1 MNWCQEFGDWF
12 RDNIEKPLTKI
23 VQDLYK
29 SCEDAGHWLEDVTQ
43 RIEQQCREQEC
54 NWWCLC
60 CNKWFCWLVTLILR
74 VLRWIVNIVCKIII
88 TIVAWV
94 IWILVQILKWVVL
107 TVVCLLA
114 SLCSL
119 LFLIAGIALI
129 AALLCLVALTAPAF
143 ALFAASVLPI
153 ALTVAVVA
161 LLLAKLL
168 CEASRCR
175 LLGVVA
181 WALKWSIT
189 LGSVLSIV
197 ALSPL
202 SALVVVVLG
211 GSLAAL
217 MVLMERLG
225 CRVPHMIGVP

>member
-1 MNWCQEFGDWF
+1 M
-12 RDNIEKPLTKI
+12 
-23 VQDLYK
+23 
-29 SCEDAGHWLEDVTQ
+29 
-43 RIEQQCREQEC
+43 
-54 NWWCLC
+54 
-60 CNKWFCWLVTLILR
+60 
-74 VLRWIVNIVCKIII
+74 LRWIANIVCRIII

-94 IWILVQILKWVVL
+94 IWILVQIVKWVVL
-107 TVVCLLA
+107 TVVCLFA

-129 AALLCLVALTAPAF
+129 AALLCLVAVTAPAL
-143 ALFAASVLPI
+143 APFAASVLPI
-153 ALTVAVVA
+153 ALTVAVVT
-161 LLLAKLL
+161 LLSAKLL

-175 LLGVVA
+175 LLGVIA

-217 MVLMERLG
+217 MVLMERSG

>member
-1 MNWCQEFGDWF
+1 MNWCKVLGDRF
-12 RDNIEKPLTKI
+12 RNNIEKLLTKFF
-23 VQDLYK
+23 QDLYK
-29 SCEDAGHWLEDVTQ
+29 SCEDASRWLENVTR

-74 VLRWIVNIVCKIII
+74 VLRWIVDIVCKIII
-88 TIVAWV
+88 TIIVWV
-94 IWILVQILKWVVL
+94 IWILVQIVKWVVL
-107 TVVCLLA
+107 TVVCLFA
-114 SLCSL
+114 SLCSF

-129 AALLCLVALTAPAF
+129 AVLLCLVALTAPPF
-143 ALFAASVLPI
+143 APFAAPVLLI
-153 ALTVAVVA
+153 ASTVAVVA

-175 LLGVVA
+175 LLGLIA

-189 LGSVLSIV
+189 LGSVLSIL

-225 CRVPHMIGVP
+225 CRVPNMIGVP